1 MGMGN
6 IVRVAFNLVSLCLC
20 LSVSLVV
27 CVRARGRACACVC
40 VCVPHSFIYCF
51 VRICFVLICN
61 ETL

>member
-40 VCVPHSFIYCF
+40 VYVCVSPT
-51 VRICFVLICN
+51 VLY
-61 ETL
+61 TVLSGSVLF